1 MGFTTRVVDWL
12 GKQMTDAEPVATDAY
27 GKQFTASLYFKE
39 LAIFMAVSYI
49 ANTIS
54 KCEIKTYVKG
64 EEVKD
69 NLYYLLNVNP
79 NPNQSSSQFMNKLV
93 ETYYYKHG
101 ALVVP
106 YRNRLY
112 VSDGFSLNRQPLKDD
127 LFENVT
133 VEEQVLTRPFKAS
146 KVFYFKLDNRSV
158 LNLVDGMYGEYGQA
172 ISAAL
177 QRFKSTN
184 AERYKLVIDNI
195 QAGDPKFAE
204 QFDTVIKK
212 NLETFINSD
221 KAVYPQFRGYDLQQ
235 FNSANAANSSDIIN
249 LRKET
254 FEYVAQA
261 FKIPLSMMQG
271 NITNMNEIVKVY
283 LSICIDP
290 LAQMISEE
298 LTRKT
303 TDYESWKAGDRVV
316 VDTSTINH
324 VDILD
329 VADNIDK
336 LIASGAFTIDQVLKR
351 CGYDTLDTDF
361 STAHFLTKNY
371 GLIQDEATA
380 LEGGDTNGTA

>member
-12 GKQMTDAEPVATDAY
+12 GKLMTDAEPVTTDSY
-27 GKQFTASLYFKE
+27 GKNFAASLYFKE
-39 LAIFMAVSYI
+39 LAVYMAVSYI

-64 EEVKD
+64 KEVKED
-69 NLYYLLNVNP
+69 LYYLLNVSP
-79 NPNQSSSQFMNKLV
+79 NPNENSSQFMNRLV

-112 VSDGFSLNRQPLKDD
+112 VADGFSLNRQPLKDD
-127 LFENVT
+127 IFENVT
-133 VEEQVLTRPFKAS
+133 VEEQVLTRPYKAS
-146 KVFYFKLDNRSV
+146 KVFYFKLDDKSV
-158 LNLVDGMYGEYGQA
+158 LSLVDGMYNEYGQV

-184 AERYKLVIDNI
+184 AERYKLVMENI

-204 QFDTVIKK
+204 QFETIIKK

-303 TDYESWKAGDRVV
+303 TDFESWKAGDRVV

-380 LEGGDTNGTA
+380 LEGGETNGTA